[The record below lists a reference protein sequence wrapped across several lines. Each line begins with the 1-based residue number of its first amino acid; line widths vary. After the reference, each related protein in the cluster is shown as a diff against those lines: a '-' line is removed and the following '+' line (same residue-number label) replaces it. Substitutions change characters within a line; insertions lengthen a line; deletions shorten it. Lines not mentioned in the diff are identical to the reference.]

1 MRKTAQELF
10 NEISRFV
17 NGARPAEVKELA
29 QLLSNDH
36 PTLQQSTTGLC
47 LNFLKAMAEKNYTDA
62 RNADSKE
69 HAIAAME
76 GIRQLWVKKFVESGM
91 NQADAEKQ
99 AQAVIE
105 NPQLPLI

>member
-29 QLLSNDH
+29 QLLASDH
-36 PTLQQSTTGLC
+36 PTLQQSTMGLC
-47 LNFLKAMAEKNYTDA
+47 LQFIKAMADKPYVDA
-62 RNADSKE
+62 RNIESKL
-69 HAIAAME
+69 HAQAALE
-76 GIRQLWVKKFVESGM
+76 GIHKMWVQKFVESGM

-99 AQAVIE
+99 ATAVVE
-105 NPQLPLI
+105 NLQLSLI

>member
-1 MRKTAQELF
+1 MKKTAQDLY
-10 NEISRFV
+10 NDISRFV

-36 PTLQQSTTGLC
+36 PTLQQSTMGLC
-47 LNFLKAMAEKNYTDA
+47 LQFIKAMADKSYVDA
-62 RNADSKE
+62 RNEDSKA
-69 HAIAAME
+69 HAQAALE
-76 GIRQLWVKKFVESGM
+76 GIKQMWVKKYMDSGM

-99 AQAVIE
+99 ATAVIG